1 MAGNIPNPISTNP
14 GSIQIVNFNVL
25 PANLIPPIFPSQT
38 LLQVIGADASTGII
52 ELRVFGA
59 SHGLFEIWAATGTAS
74 APGALT
80 TDFHIGSY
88 AGGGFNGT
96 SWGIGG
102 EASANMQYFAAE
114 NWNVAAQG
122 TYILLQTTKKLTTTL
137 RAAMRIQDDGGI
149 GVLFNSIFGGLTGA
163 NVSAYGNTIQVVTIL
178 GPTDNTTNASRAVLE
193 LVAGA
198 GNTANNVGQI
208 DFTKTQGGTAILAQI
223 FTGFSGAGGKIHFRV
238 RTTAG
243 ALTDWW
249 NIDQNGNL
257 IGLAGAKVVITTTG
271 AAASAGQATLSAG
284 TVTISTTAVTANSKV
299 FFSLVTPGGVTI
311 GTLQRGTIV
320 AGTSFVVNSVLP
332 AGTFNAADTST
343 FDWWLIN

>member
-14 GSIQIVNFNVL
+14 GSIQIVNFNAL
-25 PANLIPPIFPSQT
+25 PANLIPAIFPAQT
-38 LLQVIGADASTGII
+38 LLQLIGANASTAIL
-52 ELRVFGA
+52 ELRAFGA
-59 SHGLFEIWAATGTAS
+59 SHGLVEIWATPGTAA
-74 APGALT
+74 APTALT
-80 TDFHIGSY
+80 TDFHISSY
-88 AGGGFNGT
+88 AGGGYNGT
-96 SWGIGG
+96 SWGIAG

-114 NWNVAAQG
+114 NWSLTAQG
-122 TYILLQTTKKLTTTL
+122 TYILMQTTKKGTTTL
-137 RAAMRIQDDGGI
+137 RGVMRIQDDGGI
-149 GVLFNSIFGGLTGA
+149 GVLANSVFGGLTGA
-163 NVSAYGNTIQVVTIL
+163 NVSAYGATIQVVTIL

-208 DFTKTQGGTAILAQI
+208 DFTKTQGGTAIMAQI
-223 FTGFSGAGGKIHFRV
+223 FTGFSGAGGKMHFRV

-243 ALTDWW
+243 VLTDWW

-257 IGLAGAKVVITTTG
+257 IGLIGAKVVITTG
-271 AAASAGQATLSAG
+271 SNASAGQATLTAG